1 MEYELRLK
9 EIKEKSINDRNYC
22 TVMASAIAFNTSFE
36 YMQDLYFDLGRRR
49 FRGCYFSEIIEGL
62 AEKFN
67 CNLKI
72 YRKFFDSDGWH
83 WFNKDNPK
91 DKLKVPKLTPNNA
104 PKYLTK
110 GNYILSVRGHVLS
123 LKNGIVEDW
132 TRGKKHQINTIYKIQ
147 DKNFIEPSKLDSF
160 LNDFDD
166 EDFEF

>member
-9 EIKEKSINDRNYC
+9 EIKEKSIDDRNYC

-62 AEKFN
+62 SEKFK
-67 CNLKI
+67 CNLTI
-72 YRKFFDSDGWH
+72 YRKCPKGY
-83 WFNKDNPK
+83 FNAKNNADFLNMPR
-91 DKLKVPKLTPNNA
+91 LTPNNA
-104 PKYLTK
+104 NEYLAK

-132 TRGKKHQINTIYKIQ
+132 TRGKKHQVNTIYKIQ
-147 DKNFIEPSKLDSF
+147 DKNFVEPSKLDSF

>member
-22 TVMASAIAFNTSFE
+22 TVMASSIAFNTSFE

-49 FRGCYFSEIIEGL
+49 FRGCYFSEVIETL
-62 AEKFN
+62 AEKFK
-67 CNLKI
+67 CNLTTYKKS
-72 YRKFFDSDGWH
+72 YRGY
-83 WFNKDNPK
+83 FNAKNNADFLNMPR
-91 DKLKVPKLTPNNA
+91 LTPNNA
-104 PKYLTK
+104 NGYLPK

-132 TRGKKHQINTIYKIQ
+132 SRGKKHQVNTIYKIQ
-147 DKNFIEPSKLDSF
+147 DKNFVEPSKLDSF